1 MDIIELLLDEE
12 NEYSGIDAISVVE
25 NPAIES
31 DFIAL
36 KSQEIK
42 FAEVNKEQK
51 ILMGAALIPNKPI
64 YRKSGEKE
72 YYVYFSPETVKKA
85 SELYLIKGNQSNAT
99 LEHKEKVQ
107 DLTIVESWIVE
118 DVKMDKSARYNFEGI
133 QKGTWMVS
141 MKVNNAEIWNDFV
154 KTGKVKG
161 FSIEGYFADK
171 AERPKESV
179 EENMEAQD
187 QLEKI
192 VELLE
197 SNKEVFATH
206 KVELNFV
213 NRAKAAIQDL
223 KKIDKLRRDSEQSAS
238 DAIKVLEG
246 LQGKLMGARRDLAYV
261 VNNQRL
267 FAGAEQFIKNGKKIL
282 KEMEV
287 AAKELG
293 VAPNK
298 IKEYANLDNEIGLAE
313 FDLDRLKKVIDFV
326 KKEQKRLD

>member
-118 DVKMDKSARYNFEGI
+118 DVNMDKSAKYNFEGI

-179 EENMEAQD
+179 EENMEAQE

-197 SNKEVFATH
+197 SNKDVFAAH
-206 KVELNFV
+206 EIN
-213 NRAKAAIQDL
+213 
-223 KKIDKLRRDSEQSAS
+223 
-238 DAIKVLEG
+238 
-246 LQGKLMGARRDLAYV
+246 
-261 VNNQRL
+261 
-267 FAGAEQFIKNGKKIL
+267 FAGAKDIPKYEAELKQIQRGLQDFEKFKSDAKPSMLRIVKWLNAFKSTIL
-282 KEMEV
+282 Q
-287 AAKELG
+287 
-293 VAPNK
+293 
-298 IKEYANLDNEIGLAE
+298 IGLKYSDVKGLNE
-313 FDLDRLKKVIDFV
+313 LNDLYYKVNSQARANKVI
-326 KKEQKRLD
+326 

>member
-64 YRKSGEKE
+64 YRKTKEKE

-99 LEHKEKVQ
+99 LEHKEKIE

-118 DVKMDKSARYNFEGI
+118 DVSMDKSAKYNFEGI

-197 SNKEVFATH
+197 SNKEVFATEKIELALIDDMKNAVSELKNEFDILQKAEKRQFDAVVAIRQAIKNAQ
-206 KVELNFV
+206 KVDNSSVAAAKKSLSKADQFAKLITKA
-213 NRAKAAIQDL
+213 RKAAQDL
-223 KKIDKLRRDSEQSAS
+223 G
-238 DAIKVLEG
+238 IKG
-246 LQGKLMGARRDLAYV
+246 DLTPTK
-261 VNNQRL
+261 QL
-267 FAGAEQFIKNGKKIL
+267 FAAIDDIDMKAEDIINYKFT
-282 KEMEV
+282 
-287 AAKELG
+287 
-293 VAPNK
+293 
-298 IKEYANLDNEIGLAE
+298 YS
-313 FDLDRLKKVIDFV
+313 KV
-326 KKEQKRLD
+326 K

>member
-197 SNKEVFATH
+197 SNKDVFATH
-206 KVELNFV
+206 E
-213 NRAKAAIQDL
+213 IQLARKPKSILAQL
-223 KKIDKLRRDSEQSAS
+223 KKIDNKISSQE
-238 DAIKVLEG
+238 
-246 LQGKLMGARRDLAYV
+246 GKLD
-261 VNNQRL
+261 
-267 FAGAEQFIKNGKKIL
+267 KIYLNYRQSQKEWISFL
-282 KEMEV
+282 KDMESDIV
-287 AAKELG
+287 KLEDEL
-293 VAPNK
+293 VE
-298 IKEYANLDNEIGLAE
+298 ILDKAQEIGVDGRQIDGFSQAA
-313 FDLDRLKKVIDFV
+313 DLVTRLRSVAKNSMSLYPKI
-326 KKEQKRLD
+326 